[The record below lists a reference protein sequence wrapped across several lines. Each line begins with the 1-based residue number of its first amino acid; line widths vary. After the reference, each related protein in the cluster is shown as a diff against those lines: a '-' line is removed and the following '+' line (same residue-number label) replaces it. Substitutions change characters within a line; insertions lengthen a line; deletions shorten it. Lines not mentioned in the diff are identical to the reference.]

1 MKKIIT
7 FVLLFIMIF
16 SMCTSIYATD
26 TTDIT
31 DATVGIQPVST
42 DEKLQVKAKVIEA
55 GKSYEKEEAE
65 GIKRTLQDVTIE
77 IKEGKFKGQKL
88 DTIYVLTYDVE
99 NKIVGY
105 ELSKGNTVVVQ
116 LSVNGDTIGQATI
129 QEVVRQNYVLIMILI
144 FFAVILVIGR
154 KQGIKAIL
162 GLIVTILAIYFIMIN
177 GIYNG
182 GNAIWLS
189 IATSVVIIVL
199 TFIIIAG
206 LNKKSLTAA
215 LRNIWRSN
223 ISWTYGTYIWIF
235 C

>member
-7 FVLLFIMIF
+7 IVLLFIMIF

-154 KQGIKAIL
+154 KQGINICSN
-162 GLIVTILAIYFIMIN
+162 YSIN
-177 GIYNG
+177 FYN
-182 GNAIWLS
+182 NCRI
-189 IATSVVIIVL
+189 
-199 TFIIIAG
+199 
-206 LNKKSLTAA
+206 K
-215 LRNIWRSN
+215 
-223 ISWTYGTYIWIF
+223 
-235 C
+235 

>member
-7 FVLLFIMIF
+7 IVLLFIMIF

-31 DATVGIQPVST
+31 DA
-42 DEKLQVKAKVIEA
+42 
-55 GKSYEKEEAE
+55 
-65 GIKRTLQDVTIE
+65 KRTLQDVTIE

-144 FFAVILVIGR
+144 FFAVILV
-154 KQGIKAIL
+154 
-162 GLIVTILAIYFIMIN
+162 
-177 GIYNG
+177 
-182 GNAIWLS
+182 
-189 IATSVVIIVL
+189 
-199 TFIIIAG
+199 
-206 LNKKSLTAA
+206 
-215 LRNIWRSN
+215 
-223 ISWTYGTYIWIF
+223 
-235 C
+235 